1 MKRALDVV
9 VASLALLLLLP
20 VMAVVGLSVY
30 VAMGR
35 PVLFR
40 QPRAGRNAVEFRVLK
55 FRTMRPPLS
64 PGREFDDDELRVTK
78 LGRILR
84 AASLDELP
92 SLVNVIRGQ
101 MSLVG
106 PRPLPLHYVPLYS
119 PRQRRRLEVRP
130 GVTGLAQVSGRNTL
144 DWDRRLELDVCYVE
158 TRSLRLDISILGR
171 TVLRVL
177 RRDGI
182 AMDGYLSCPPFV
194 GDDRYAG
201 K

>member
-1 MKRALDVV
+1 MKRAFDVV

-20 VMAVVGLSVY
+20 VMAVVALSVY

-40 QPRAGRNAVEFRVLK
+40 QPRAGRDAVAFRVLK

-64 PGREFDDDELRVTK
+64 PGREFDDDEVRVTK
-78 LGRILR
+78 LGRVLR

-130 GVTGLAQVSGRNTL
+130 GVTGLAQVSGRNSL
-144 DWDRRLELDVCYVE
+144 DWDRRLELDVLYVE
-158 TRSLRLDISILGR
+158 TRSLGLDITILGR

-182 AMDGYLSCPPFV
+182 AMDGYLSSPPFV